1 MKIGIF
7 DSGLGGLLITRAIHD
22 ALPDHDLVYIGDTLH
37 VPYGSRSKEAVYNL
51 SENVIDYLFKEQ
63 DCALIIVACNTASA
77 SALRPLQ
84 QQYLIKNYPDRRIL
98 GVVIPTLETAIDLGH
113 TNIGL
118 IATENIIQSNIYG
131 DELCKLK
138 SDLTL
143 HTQATPLLVPLIEH
157 DGLEWVTPILKSY
170 LEPLCQEN
178 IQSLIL
184 GCTHYPHLKSL
195 IRKELGDNTTL
206 ISQDEIIP
214 KKLKSYL
221 DRHPEINTHLSKT
234 GHIEFLVTD
243 LTDSYTHTATQVYGD
258 EVKLSLASL

>member
-22 ALPDHDLVYIGDTLH
+22 ALPDYDLVYIGDTLH
-37 VPYGSRSKEAVYNL
+37 VPYGSRSKEAVYSL

-84 QQYLIKNYPDRRIL
+84 QQYLTKHYPDRRIL

-131 DELCKLK
+131 EELCKLK
-138 SDLTL
+138 ADLTL
-143 HTQATPLLVPLIEH
+143 HTQATPLLVALIEH

-170 LEPLCQEN
+170 LKPLCQEN

-195 IRKELGDNTTL
+195 IRAELGDDITL

-214 KKLKSYL
+214 KKLKNYL
-221 DRHPEINTHLSKT
+221 DRHPEINTRLSKT
-234 GHIEFLVTD
+234 GLIDFLVTD
-243 LTDSYTHTATQVYGD
+243 LTDMVMRSN
-258 EVKLSLASL
+258 